1 MKKIFI
7 LLFFLF
13 FPIFVFA
20 KEDCTVVSGNG
31 RNIGDEIKCGTES
44 FYIVFVDLDN
54 VYMLSKYNL
63 FVGDKIDFIPLPNN
77 IKLVENDNSWY
88 GNVPDVYY
96 DNCYDYALEKGYDPY
111 FVYPMTDSSHYY
123 DLGEVY
129 ITGCRVYEELEYEHI
144 RQDERAVGTK
154 LDGNGKSILPLYG
167 ITYMD
172 PYYGY
177 DAIHDGYLEENEYDE
192 NGDLILHDGSSF
204 KYYLDGYKDELI
216 DQGINVKDVSF
227 LKLSNA
233 LNLLENVSGKSVDVN
248 LKGFYS
254 IFGVDVHY
262 KVVYSYMYDN
272 PLFYTTL
279 MDISEYIGENHKWI
293 SSSTY
298 WLGSGFHGNT
308 HFNSLLENPFEY
320 NDYYIS
326 NEEMLCAIARGGQ
339 CGYLNY
345 PIGNGLRPMVTVS
358 KNDIAY
364 NIDVVTNGNGNIEVI
379 DSAVGGEKI
388 EFKVTSKKGYKLTK
402 LVVISSSGE
411 KVQFTEGD
419 VVVSEDGIA
428 TIDKNVFTMPYD
440 CVVIQAEWSVINP
453 NTVSYIFT
461 AMFILSIF
469 GGLVYYLK
477 NKRKVQVYQ
486 QCNEE

>member
-7 LLFFLF
+7 LVFFLF

-44 FYIVFVDLDN
+44 FYIVSVDLDN

-63 FVGDKIDFIPLPNN
+63 FVGDKIDFISLPSK
-77 IKLVENDNSWY
+77 IKLDLGTYNNWY
-88 GNVPDVYY
+88 GEVPDEYY
-96 DNCYDYALEKGYDPY
+96 DDCFDYALEKGYDPY
-111 FVYPMTDSSHYY
+111 FVYPMTDSSRYY

-129 ITGCRVYEELEYEHI
+129 ITGCRVYEELEYEKI

-192 NGDLILHDGSSF
+192 NGDLILNDGSSF

-216 DQGINVKDVSF
+216 NQGINVKDVSF

-233 LNLLENVSGKSVDVN
+233 LNLLENVSGKSIDVN
-248 LKGFYS
+248 LVGFYY
-254 IFGVDVHY
+254 IFKDHPYVGNYDFDKSY
-262 KVVYSYMYDN
+262 KFDN

-279 MDISEYIGENHKWI
+279 MDISEYIDEDHKWI

-298 WLGSGFHGNT
+298 WLGSGYDGEEWGIN
-308 HFNSLLENPFEY
+308 LFEY
-320 NDYYIS
+320 NDFYIS
-326 NEEMLCAIARGGQ
+326 NEGMLCAIARGGQ

-345 PIGNGLRPMVTVS
+345 PIGNGLRTMVTVS

-379 DSAVGGEKI
+379 DSAAGGDKI

-453 NTVSYIFT
+453 NTVSYILT